1 VAEGDHVLA
10 ENMVISVEPGSYSP
24 DIGGVR
30 HSDTV
35 LVTQDGYECLTTYP
49 DDLESLT
56 ILETRLIKK
65 LKGKAVQR
73 YLGI

>member
-1 VAEGDHVLA
+1 
-10 ENMVISVEPGSYSP
+10 MVISVEPGIYIP

-35 LVTQDGYECLTTYP
+35 RVTADGYECLTTHP

-56 ILETRLIKK
+56 LLETRMIKK
-65 LKGKAVQR
+65 VKGKAVQR